1 MSYDLM
7 VFEKSKA
14 PEGEKDFLSWYR
26 EQTEQVEEHGYDNPS
41 VSSPALQE
49 FFNILKDIFPP
60 MNGASA
66 PDSERLEKERGL
78 EERLCD
84 YCVGRDIIYLSF
96 SYSVAEQAR
105 DIVRRTA
112 WFTNAGFF
120 DLGAES
126 RPCFFNEV
134 REHYLEGEWFRRMEV
149 SDFAQVRE
157 KLEKMTA
164 SNRSYLFLEDR
175 IGNYIQIGGCRNA
188 FTVEV
193 RRYTGPVSHI
203 HQKAGYRTGEEVS
216 QGAAQ
221 TEGTVYIGGRSVKVR
236 PAQVL
241 TLDTAIVLFQDF
253 YKGTGGEDLVDWA
266 DMEL

>member
-1 MSYDLM
+1 
-7 VFEKSKA
+7 
-14 PEGEKDFLSWYR
+14 
-26 EQTEQVEEHGYDNPS
+26 
-41 VSSPALQE
+41 
-49 FFNILKDIFPP
+49 
-60 MNGASA
+60 
-66 PDSERLEKERGL
+66 
-78 EERLCD
+78 
-84 YCVGRDIIYLSF
+84 
-96 SYSVAEQAR
+96 
-105 DIVRRTA
+105 
-112 WFTNAGFF
+112 
-120 DLGAES
+120 
-126 RPCFFNEV
+126 
-134 REHYLEGEWFRRMEV
+134 MEV

>member
-26 EQTEQVEEHGYDNPS
+26 EQTEQVEEHSYDNPS

-49 FFNILKDIFPP
+49 FFYILKDIFPP

-84 YCVGRDIIYLSF
+84 YCIGRDIIYLSF

-157 KLEKMTA
+157 KL
-164 SNRSYLFLEDR
+164 
-175 IGNYIQIGGCRNA
+175 
-188 FTVEV
+188 
-193 RRYTGPVSHI
+193 
-203 HQKAGYRTGEEVS
+203 
-216 QGAAQ
+216 
-221 TEGTVYIGGRSVKVR
+221 
-236 PAQVL
+236 
-241 TLDTAIVLFQDF
+241 
-253 YKGTGGEDLVDWA
+253 
-266 DMEL
+266 